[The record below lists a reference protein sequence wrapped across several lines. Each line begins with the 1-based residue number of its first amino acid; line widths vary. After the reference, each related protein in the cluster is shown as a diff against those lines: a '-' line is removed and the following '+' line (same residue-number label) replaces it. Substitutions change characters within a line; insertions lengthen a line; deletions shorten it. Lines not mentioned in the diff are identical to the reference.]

1 MEIYKTTFRGY
12 EVSVIFN
19 GSHYYFLNSYFG
31 LLAIAERDYKRDAGS
46 TTHFTITTGNHYT
59 QGSRLCPS
67 VVATLAKNFVN
78 KTDQKHI
85 SKTIT
90 FDYADADLANGSL
103 SIEYIQRNY

>member
-46 TTHFTITTGNHYT
+46 STHFTISTGNHYT
-59 QGSRLCPS
+59 QGSCLCPS
-67 VVATLAKNFVN
+67 VVATLAKKFVN
-78 KTDQKHI
+78 KADQKYK
-85 SKTIT
+85 SKEIT
-90 FDYADADLANGSL
+90 YDYSDIDLANGSL
-103 SIEYIQRNY
+103 SIEYIQRNN